1 MFVDPADLS
10 PLIMFQSNSG
20 IQEDVFRYE
29 EVAPGKNTFQVPEI
43 CETNP
48 IVVERAY
55 EFAKDHMFAQS
66 HLEFSRMDTNLVT
79 KLKTELETAVPFMY
93 FKRSIASI
101 PTSLDR
107 RTTGNVAKVRNQGA
121 CGACWS
127 FSSAAAMETVI
138 SVASGMPAASI
149 SPQAIIDCSPLGVKT
164 HTNLGLRSCRGC
176 AGGYPPVAFQ
186 NAING
191 TGIAMEEEYKY
202 IDVEGSC
209 NAYARVKKGI
219 SSYRIIQPGNEDD
232 IIAAVAE
239 HGAVSVLISVQEDL
253 EFYTGGVYD
262 NPNCGTSPAHAV
274 TVIGYDDVSYIMK
287 NSWGSAWGES
297 DFFRMIRG
305 KNMCGI
311 ANHASVPVAKIQ

>member
-1 MFVDPADLS
+1 MF
-10 PLIMFQSNSG
+10 
-20 IQEDVFRYE
+20 
-29 EVAPGKNTFQVPEI
+29 T
-43 CETNP
+43 
-48 IVVERAY
+48 
-55 EFAKDHMFAQS
+55 
-66 HLEFSRMDTNLVT
+66 
-79 KLKTELETAVPFMY
+79 
-93 FKRSIASI
+93 
-101 PTSLDR
+101 
-107 RTTGNVAKVRNQGA
+107 
-121 CGACWS
+121 
-127 FSSAAAMETVI
+127 
-138 SVASGMPAASI
+138 
-149 SPQAIIDCSPLGVKT
+149 LGVKT

-186 NAING
+186 NAISG

-297 DFFRMIRG
+297 GFFRMIRG

-311 ANHASVPVAKIQ
+311 ANHASVPVA